1 MATFGIDSDA
11 AVLPIMGLANGTI
24 KCAVKSRFVLHNT
37 CYAYIRIHIYI
48 YIYTILYSVHKS
60 VGGVV
65 VDDNVIVE
73 AEGAM
78 LKPS

>member
-1 MATFGIDSDA
+1 
-11 AVLPIMGLANGTI
+11 MGLVNGTI

-37 CYAYIRIHIYI
+37 CYAYTRIHV
-48 YIYTILYSVHKS
+48 YTILYSVHKS